1 MHSAFWIYDFLELQ
15 FCGYN
20 ILELQLVRSESQE
33 EKTGRTHWE
42 TVMVM
47 ATATAMLI
55 VIIAAEPSPIMGAA
69 ARKGRFQKRF
79 SGFCPLRG
87 YPPPYPLNGN
97 FFCQKNLSGKFPKIF
112 L

>member
-47 ATATAMLI
+47 ATATAMLS
-55 VIIAAEPSPIMGAA
+55 VIIAAEPSPINSAA
-69 ARKGRFQKRF
+69 ACKKR
-79 SGFCPLRG
+79 SSD
-87 YPPPYPLNGN
+87 NT
-97 FFCQKNLSGKFPKIF
+97 KNNANVTTWK
-112 L
+112 